1 MVLPAVVK
9 CNTCVDLKSTFR
21 WVGHSLRRPWTK
33 MHLIYVRHSDK
44 ANLDWEHINDRRDDS
59 WKQRAVVHWVQTSS
73 LVHLD
78 YHAP

>member
-1 MVLPAVVK
+1 
-9 CNTCVDLKSTFR
+9 
-21 WVGHSLRRPWTK
+21 